1 MLVVCGHIPVM
12 GLSNNCG
19 SLRVMST
26 LPYLDYLLHLSMEMM
41 MKCERVQ
48 GMHVIQRVQI
58 VMKFWHKDKDIRKMG
73 ELCEGCR
80 QTHGL

>member
-26 LPYLDYLLHLSMEMM
+26 LPYLDYLLHLSMEML
-41 MKCERVQ
+41 MKCEGTRDAHYIESTNCYEVLVQ
-48 GMHVIQRVQI
+48 R
-58 VMKFWHKDKDIRKMG
+58 
-73 ELCEGCR
+73 
-80 QTHGL
+80 